1 MKTRIFTY
9 FALCALVASVSCQK
23 EPEFT
28 GTPELEGGGVVLSF
42 VCDDH
47 TTKTTMEGEDAYNEN
62 TLTTIDYFL
71 YPEGQTGS
79 NAYVHG
85 RATMNGRT
93 SYNVLV
99 NTSQLNAL
107 FAGAAAGNKC
117 DVFAI
122 ANYPTTITGNTDIET
137 LKNLALTTNFNG
149 STVMTNF
156 VMCGQA
162 KAVVIN
168 KNKTKAAEGTV
179 TLTRAASKITF
190 ECKVADH
197 VVITNTITS
206 GETVEEREIT
216 WVPILDQMGVYLVN
230 GYSKGKVNGEE
241 VTLNEDGFFKYS
253 QRTLTDDDNDDW
265 YSCAPFYSYAQH
277 WNDGDEREPFL
288 KLVVPW
294 AYLNQQG
301 QQAGQKQF
309 YYKVPCPGLNLEA
322 NTWYHIKLDVA
333 ILGGDDFEAM
343 LTINGQYYVMEW
355 NTQTIVQADAEIKD
369 ARYISVPSNA
379 YNMYNTSRLDAIITS
394 SHDAAMTLKSV
405 YYYDYVNDRNTDYTT
420 TAKNNNWI
428 TYDDDTRTFTINHT
442 LNNNISSSSFDSS
455 PYVFTFEIHHADD
468 SNYSTGDIV
477 VTQYP
482 AMYIK
487 AEESNGYVYV
497 KGTTNVNGSDTMRGL
512 TDDAGNPIGSLVNK
526 SSVYGQSGD
535 NNNTNQYTVYVT
547 SLPTNSTY
555 VIGDPRIG
563 TTTAVTGLDG
573 LTNYQPTADDTQ
585 NVISPVFKIA
595 SSYGKTSTLWYE
607 NAKTRC
613 AAYQENGY
621 PAGRWRLP
629 TVAEIEFLVSLSEND
644 KIPSLFSVDR
654 SQWNSAY
661 NISYYWAGGNYGYGP
676 YEVMDFSGKNTTTS
690 YNGYSYDFNYTHNNQ
705 TTRYH
710 CVYTR
715 CVYDVWYWGEEQD
728 EDSKTN
734 WGGYQTQTN

>member
-23 EPEFT
+23 EPEFA

-253 QRTLTDDDNDDW
+253 QRTLTDDDHDDW

-442 LNNNISSSSFDSS
+442 LNNSISSSSFDSS

-497 KGTTNVNGSDTMRGL
+497 KGNTNVNGNSTMSGL
-512 TDDAGNPIGSLVNK
+512 TDDAGNPLGSLVAK

-563 TTTAVTGLDG
+563 TTKAVTGLDG

-595 SSYGKTSTLWYE
+595 SSYGKTSALWYE

-629 TVAEIEFLVSLSEND
+629 TVAEIEFLVSLSDNN
-644 KIPSLFSVDR
+644 KIPSLFSADR
-654 SQWNSAY
+654 SYFNNNY
-661 NISYYWAGGNYGYGP
+661 YISYYWAGGNYGYGP
-676 YEVMDFSGKNTTTS
+676 YEVMDFSDKNTTTS
-690 YNGYSYDFNYTHNNQ
+690 YNGYSYDFNYTNNGQ

-710 CVYTR
+710 SVYTR

-728 EDSKTN
+728 EDSKTS
-734 WGGYQTQTN
+734 WGGYQTQTD